1 MFTPLN
7 PKLYTAVCEAR
18 AYALGRFIAQN
29 TDLNSVEFVSSFP
42 IFILERFDIENENED
57 PDLASLRERLAE
69 AALSEGFRPRTEQAI
84 AMFADHTGEALD
96 VLFLRMVDDF
106 VNYALPRTAGLPD
119 ESDQF
124 DALYRDFEQDL
135 LSDVFTMRVIAPLGN
150 FSDHSG
156 HFQGPVAGL
165 RFAWADVFLKAILN
179 SARLRARALAYLELK
194 STTVWGGGR
203 VKDSHSYFLAHF
215 QEVRTKETGALSAA
229 FERAEEVVRK
239 IVLTAR
245 LVAFE
250 PVYAQCVGVRILG
263 HYSGGHGMVLWNPRD
278 EWIDDSSGADMGR
291 CVTAFRKLFP
301 YALAAPAS
309 SIEMLFLKL
318 DDALRRGR
326 KTSRPWQGADG
337 RADIDRLLD
346 YCQALEALLPFRGK
360 QIPVFAARLIQ
371 YNTPNARDDVA
382 GLLND
387 MYDLRNMV
395 MHGRYDR
402 VLHDRAGTRYK
413 LAEMGNFRRHLHSLA
428 VLYLLNPDQDGCP
441 NLRRFIKQLRKDENI
456 QLNTL

>member
-1 MFTPLN
+1 
-7 PKLYTAVCEAR
+7 
-18 AYALGRFIAQN
+18 
-29 TDLNSVEFVSSFP
+29 
-42 IFILERFDIENENED
+42 
-57 PDLASLRERLAE
+57 
-69 AALSEGFRPRTEQAI
+69 
-84 AMFADHTGEALD
+84 
-96 VLFLRMVDDF
+96 
-106 VNYALPRTAGLPD
+106 
-119 ESDQF
+119 
-124 DALYRDFEQDL
+124 
-135 LSDVFTMRVIAPLGN
+135 
-150 FSDHSG
+150 
-156 HFQGPVAGL
+156 
-165 RFAWADVFLKAILN
+165 
-179 SARLRARALAYLELK
+179 
-194 STTVWGGGR
+194 
-203 VKDSHSYFLAHF
+203 
-215 QEVRTKETGALSAA
+215 
-229 FERAEEVVRK
+229 
-239 IVLTAR
+239 
-245 LVAFE
+245 
-250 PVYAQCVGVRILG
+250 
-263 HYSGGHGMVLWNPRD
+263 
-278 EWIDDSSGADMGR
+278 
-291 CVTAFRKLFP
+291 
-301 YALAAPAS
+301 
-309 SIEMLFLKL
+309 MLFLKL